1 MFGKYSYLTY
11 MLIFTIIPI
20 VIIWIK
26 ELDYLKKNVKI
37 IAIIAG
43 IAIVYQLITDP
54 FAEIWKTWF
63 FTKEK
68 ILGVWLINF
77 PIENTIFFILV
88 SIAVSSAVLAFIN
101 YEKSGRLAKRM
112 HKLKIFFLKRI
123 H

>member
-1 MFGKYSYLTY
+1 MFGRYSYLTY

-43 IAIVYQLITDP
+43 IAIVYQLIADP

-77 PIENTIFFILV
+77 PIENTIFLYWFRLPCRPRFLLLLIMRN
-88 SIAVSSAVLAFIN
+88 LAD
-101 YEKSGRLAKRM
+101 
-112 HKLKIFFLKRI
+112 
-123 H
+123 